1 MSIAETYYIP
11 STNGKN
17 KLRVMVWRPEGEVQA
32 ILQISHGMIEHI
44 GRYDDFA
51 KFLAKEHILV
61 VGNDHLGHGESVKN
75 EMELGYF
82 DAEDG
87 SQTVV
92 NDLYEVT
99 KSIKKEYPEVPY
111 FILGHSMGSFMV
123 RRYLMTYGKE
133 INGAIVMGTGHQ
145 PDIVLAAGNII
156 YNVLK
161 RAKGDEYRSKLINAL
176 SLDGYNKQF
185 APNRTNC
192 DWLSRK
198 EEAVDAYI
206 NDPYCKFTFT
216 INGFKTIFD
225 TFSFINKRSN
235 ITEIPKDLPVFF
247 VAGDQDPVGNKG
259 KGVTKVY
266 KQYEKA
272 GLSKVQ
278 LKLYPGS
285 RHEILN
291 DLDKEEVYQDIHGW
305 LKKYM

>member
-51 KFLAKEHILV
+51 RFLVKEHILV
-61 VGNDHLGHGESVKN
+61 VGNDHLGHGESVKD

-92 NDLYEVT
+92 NDLHEVT
-99 KSIKKEYPEVPY
+99 KSIKEEYPGVPY

-145 PDIVLAAGNII
+145 PDIVLAAGNMV
-156 YNVLK
+156 YNILK
-161 RAKGDEYRSKLINAL
+161 IVKGDEYRSKLINAL

-192 DWLSRK
+192 DWLSRN

-225 TFSFINKRSN
+225 TFSFINKQSN
-235 ITEIPKDLPVFF
+235 IAKIPSKLPILFI
-247 VAGDQDPVGNKG
+247 AGEDDPVGDKG
-259 KGVTKVY
+259 KGVKKVY
-266 KQYEKA
+266 QNFKKA
-272 GLSKVQ
+272 GLSNIQ
-278 LKLYPGS
+278 LKLYHGY

-291 DLDKEEVYQDIHGW
+291 EVNKEKVFKDIYMW
-305 LKKYM
+305 IKKNI